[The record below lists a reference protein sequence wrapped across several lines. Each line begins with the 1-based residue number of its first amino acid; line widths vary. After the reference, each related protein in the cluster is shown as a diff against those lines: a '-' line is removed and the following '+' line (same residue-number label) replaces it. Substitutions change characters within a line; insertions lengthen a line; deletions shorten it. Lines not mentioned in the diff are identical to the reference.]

1 MPYVKKGTMN
11 IKFIY
16 RQGLDFSQR
25 EQDFLFNESNNF
37 GLVEIKKYSSR
48 SGALDL
54 VSIIETGVT
63 FIVLTNIQAFTKG
76 FIGED
81 WFKNLGEKARKE
93 LEQEMILA
101 KGFINAYFDVF
112 VRNNSNKREAYVI
125 SENIGDVTLYV
136 VINHYDMTSQ
146 LLDKL
151 PNALVDTY
159 GKICLGYISVESKTC
174 QLFPDF
180 ENNEWRYLFTPTYQ
194 GFGNFVDDY
203 YDFKSNKHI
212 KINSRQDFVDRFD
225 LVDDDKY
232 KLIIHPLID

>member
-1 MPYVKKGTMN
+1 MN

-16 RQGLDFSQR
+16 RQSLDFSEQ
-25 EQDFLFNESNNF
+25 EQDFLLKESNNF

-54 VSIIETGVT
+54 VSIIETGLT
-63 FIVLTNIQAFTKG
+63 FIVLKNVQAFTKG

-93 LEQEMILA
+93 LEHEIIQA
-101 KGFINAYFDVF
+101 QGFIKAYFDVF
-112 VRNNSNKREAYVI
+112 VRNKTNKQEAFVI

-136 VINHYDMTSQ
+136 VINHYNMTDQ

-151 PNALVDTY
+151 PKALVDTY
-159 GKICLGYISVESKTC
+159 GKISLEYISIESKTC

-180 ENNEWRYLFTPTYQ
+180 ENNEWRYLFTPTYK
-194 GFGNFVDDY
+194 GFGNFVDNY
-203 YDFKSNKHI
+203 YDFKSNRQI
-212 KINSRQDFVDRFD
+212 QINSKQDFVDRFD
-225 LVDDDKY
+225 LIDEDKY
-232 KLIIHPLID
+232 KLIINALIDR